1 VGHRD
6 TRPELAPLRRDVGQ
20 SLDRALVGHV
30 AGKLV
35 EGQIPPLPVPP
46 PPQGQFQSGDR
57 EATDQPA
64 ADVWMV
70 KELPGDESRNG
81 SSTN

>member
-1 VGHRD
+1 
-6 TRPELAPLRRDVGQ
+6 
-20 SLDRALVGHV
+20 LDRALVGHV
-30 AGKLV
+30 AGKLA

-46 PPQGQFQSGDR
+46 PTPHGQFSSGDR

-64 ADVWMV
+64 ADVWIV
-70 KELPGDESRNG
+70 KELPGDESRNR